1 MAVYEDT
8 NARDLKELLTQID
21 RGEAALPDFQR
32 DFVWDPHAVQDLLAS
47 IASDYPAGSLLRIR
61 NSQGYFA
68 AREFEGA
75 PPLKDR
81 KTTYLVLDGQQR
93 LTSLYQA
100 FYGVGEY
107 RYYLNLRRLVD
118 GEEFADC
125 LFHVRANQRRAQE
138 YEDLEAQARY
148 LILPLSL
155 LQGGVGQFNRWSRRI
170 VKLIPAEE
178 RDAIED
184 ALSDV
189 EERWVETIDD
199 YRFPVVTLSDKTSVE
214 AICTIFEAVNRVSV
228 RLSPFELL
236 TARFRPGKVNL
247 RDLWADAQARYPI
260 LHEYDVDPYTAL
272 QVVSLVGY
280 SPPTCKR
287 RDVLNLDANDI
298 RYWWDRAI
306 AGLAAGLTFIRDHVG
321 VAAPD
326 LLPYPAMIAPL
337 AAVLSSQPE
346 AAAGPETSGK
356 LSLWFWRSVF
366 GQVYESAPTVRAA
379 EDVTALQAWLAGGEM
394 PDGVALFQF
403 NPASLAE
410 ITPRQRGLY
419 RGVLALLAARG
430 PRSLRTAEP
439 LTREEMEP
447 QPVFPEVYLRDRGA
461 PARLRESALNRAL
474 VDRRIASKMR
484 AHPPSEYIAEAGRL
498 LTSADLAAVLDSLL
512 LPGAGSLPEWGDDY
526 NTFLAWRQHAV
537 GAAIQQVTAE
547 EAAPESPAPVM
558 A

>member
-32 DFVWDPHAVQDLLAS
+32 NFVWDPHAVQDLLVS
-47 IASDYPAGSLLRIR
+47 IASDYPAGSLLRVR

-81 KTTYLVLDGQQR
+81 KTAYLVLDGQQR
-93 LTSLYQA
+93 LTGLYQA

-118 GEEFADC
+118 GEELGDC

-138 YEDLEAQARY
+138 YEDLAAQARY
-148 LILPLSL
+148 LILPLSQ
-155 LQGGVGQFNRWSRRI
+155 LQGGVGQFNRWSRKI
-170 VKLIPAEE
+170 VKLVPAEA
-178 RDAIED
+178 RDSIED

-189 EERWVETIDD
+189 EERWVEAIDD
-199 YRFPVVTLSDKTSVE
+199 YRFPVVTLSDKTGVE

-228 RLSPFELL
+228 KLSPFELL
-236 TARFRPGKVNL
+236 TARFRPGKINL
-247 RDLWADAQARYPI
+247 RDLWTAAQARHPI
-260 LHEYDVDPYTAL
+260 LAEYDVDPYTAL

-298 RYWWDRAI
+298 RYWWDGAM
-306 AGLAAGLTFIRDHVG
+306 AGLAAALVFSRDDVG
-321 VAAPD
+321 VVSPD
-326 LLPYPAMIAPL
+326 LLPYPAMFAPL
-337 AAVLSSQPE
+337 AAVLTVQPE
-346 AAAGPETSGK
+346 AAAQPEARRK
-356 LSLWFWRSVF
+356 LGLWFWRSVF
-366 GQVYESAPTVRAA
+366 GQAYESAPTTRAA
-379 EDVTALQAWLAGGEM
+379 EDAMALAAWLDGGAA
-394 PDGVALFQF
+394 PDSVAQFQVD
-403 NPASLAE
+403 PASLAE
-410 ITPRQRGLY
+410 VTPRQRALY

-439 LTREEMEP
+439 LAREEMEV
-447 QPVFPEVYLRDRGA
+447 QGVFPDVVLRDRGV
-461 PARLRESALNRAL
+461 PARLRESVFNRVL
-474 VDRRIASKMR
+474 VDRQSASRMR
-484 AHPPSEYIAEAGRL
+484 AHPPLEYVAEAGRL
-498 LTSADLAAVLDSLL
+498 LTEDNLAAGLDSLL
-512 LPGAGSLPEWGDDY
+512 LPHAGSLAAWGDDY
-526 NTFLAWRQHAV
+526 DTFLEWRQRAV
-537 GAAIQQVTAE
+537 AEEIGRVTAT
-547 EAAPESPAPVM
+547 EAATEPAAPMM